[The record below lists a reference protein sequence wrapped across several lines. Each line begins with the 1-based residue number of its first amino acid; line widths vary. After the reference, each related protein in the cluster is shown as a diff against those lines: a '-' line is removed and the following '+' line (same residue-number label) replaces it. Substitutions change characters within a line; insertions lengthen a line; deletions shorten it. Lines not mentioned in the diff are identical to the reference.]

1 MKETEQAV
9 KAKENLIKDLNRAS
23 SDVNRDKELL
33 QQQLEELKVSSLEL
47 YCSEFYHCLDEFKS
61 VLKIDIT
68 LGLTSCCSNRK

>member
-47 YCSEFYHCLDEFKS
+47 YYSEFYHGLDEFKS
-61 VLKIDIT
+61 VLKILI
-68 LGLTSCCSNRK
+68 LL